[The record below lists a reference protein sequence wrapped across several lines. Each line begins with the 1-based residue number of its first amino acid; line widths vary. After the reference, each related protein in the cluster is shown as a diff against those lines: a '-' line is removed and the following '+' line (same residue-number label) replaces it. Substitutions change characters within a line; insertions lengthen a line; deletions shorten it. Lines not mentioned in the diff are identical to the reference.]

1 MKVYLIGVG
10 LGNPDT
16 LTLAARR
23 AIEESNLLIGAPRL
37 LEGYAGKKCVPAI
50 LAGDIAAAAAQEG
63 AGPVAVLLSG
73 DIGFYSGAKKLY
85 PLLEGYEVEALPGI
99 SSLAYFCARC
109 RTPWEDVYLV
119 SAHGRAHNAPG
130 EIQCHKRTFVLTG
143 GNYRAEHLCRDLC
156 TWGMEDVPV
165 TVGERLSY
173 PEEAI
178 TRGAAGELAERQ
190 FDSLAV
196 VLVENPRPVGREH
209 AAPGIPDEAFLRGK
223 TPMTKEEVRTLS
235 VSRLRLRP
243 EDAVWDVG
251 AGTGSVS
258 VECAL
263 AVPKG
268 RVFAVERSEEA
279 LELLAQNR
287 EKFAAW
293 NLRIVPGAA
302 PAVLRDL
309 PAPDRVFVGGS
320 GGELEDILRLALE
333 KNPRCR
339 VVVNAVTLETLA
351 ECTRC
356 FALLGLEDVAVTELS
371 AARTREAGRYHLL
384 QGLNPVFLLSGE
396 GRP

>member
-1 MKVYLIGVG
+1 
-10 LGNPDT
+10 
-16 LTLAARR
+16 
-23 AIEESNLLIGAPRL
+23 
-37 LEGYAGKKCVPAI
+37 
-50 LAGDIAAAAAQEG
+50 
-63 AGPVAVLLSG
+63 
-73 DIGFYSGAKKLY
+73 
-85 PLLEGYEVEALPGI
+85 
-99 SSLAYFCARC
+99 
-109 RTPWEDVYLV
+109 
-119 SAHGRAHNAPG
+119 
-130 EIQCHKRTFVLTG
+130 
-143 GNYRAEHLCRDLC
+143 
-156 TWGMEDVPV
+156 
-165 TVGERLSY
+165 
-173 PEEAI
+173 
-178 TRGAAGELAERQ
+178 
-190 FDSLAV
+190 
-196 VLVENPRPVGREH
+196 
-209 AAPGIPDEAFLRGK
+209 
-223 TPMTKEEVRTLS
+223 MTKEEVRTLS

-243 EDAVWDVG
+243 EDTVWDVG

>member
-143 GNYRAEHLCRDLC
+143 GDYRAEHLCRDLC

-178 TRGAAGELAERQ
+178 TRGTAGKLAGRQ

-251 AGTGSVS
+251 AGSGSVS

-263 AVPKG
+263 AVPKV

-293 NLRIVPGAA
+293 NLCIVPGAA
-302 PAVLRDL
+302 PAALRDL